1 MANVTRGEI
10 RNDFASEKHNNQ
22 PPPKKNIKSK
32 YHKSLAGGWATPLK
46 NMMKVSWD
54 EEIPNWMETHVPNHQ
69 PDAYTLYI
77 TMENHN
83 F

>member
-1 MANVTRGEI
+1 MLPEAK
-10 RNDFASEKHNNQ
+10 SETILPVKNITIN